1 MSAAIAAKMVSV
13 CKANGAPHLIAAI
26 ITTFQHA
33 GISTPI
39 QDQQAPIGQLMV
51 IGGHAIMLLDT
62 VLTADSFAI
71 QAFPLAKAP
80 FEFMCTA
87 KGVVIA

>member
-1 MSAAIAAKMVSV
+1 
-13 CKANGAPHLIAAI
+13 
-26 ITTFQHA
+26 
-33 GISTPI
+33 
-39 QDQQAPIGQLMV
+39 
-51 IGGHAIMLLDT
+51 MLLDT